1 MLMLA
6 QKVWKT
12 QTDEKTLTTTRPSG
26 QSLEESQSL
35 IETHLGKLSLLQQ
48 DDPYWEACVNL
59 YKLLSRKRNYYNCKE
74 DALANAKGVEEV
86 GIEPW
91 KYQLARIGEKYRRLG
106 GELKTLDNRMTLMDI
121 AGHSIIA
128 AILVSEGEK

>member
-1 MLMLA
+1 MLA

-12 QTDEKTLTTTRPSG
+12 QTDEKTLTTTPPSG

-106 GELKTLDNRMTLMDI
+106 GEMKTLDNRMTLMDI

>member
-1 MLMLA
+1 MLA

-12 QTDEKTLTTTRPSG
+12 QTDEKTLTTTPHSG

>member
-1 MLMLA
+1 MLA